1 MCLKTQNEKAT
12 LNVSLRVFGR
22 EFREGPLHKCFVIY
36 SANLTV
42 SLQLRYTQ
50 HTLKKLCYVTST
62 LYFITRKARAWFYC
76 NSFNNNPGMTAVHD
90 DVSRVTPRFTS
101 NRRK

>member
-12 LNVSLRVFGR
+12 LSVPLRVFGR

-62 LYFITRKARAWFYC
+62 IYFITRKAPC
-76 NSFNNNPGMTAVHD
+76 V
-90 DVSRVTPRFTS
+90 VLL
-101 NRRK
+101 